1 MSLYVIDLKD
11 IDKTKLILVGGKGT
25 NLGEL
30 SKIEGIPVPEGF
42 CISTEA
48 FKSIIGEAPACLW
61 HPWTPLFVSI
71 KGLVTEVGGMMTH
84 GAVIAREYGLPAVA
98 CVELATQLIKD
109 GQRVRVNG
117 VEGDVELLDQ

>member
-1 MSLYVIDLKD
+1 MY
-11 IDKTKLILVGGKGT
+11 
-25 NLGEL
+25 
-30 SKIEGIPVPEGF
+30 
-42 CISTEA
+42 STEA

-61 HPWTPLFVSI
+61 QPWTPLFVSI

-109 GQRVRVNG
+109 RQRVRVNG
-117 VEGDVELLDQ
+117 VEGDVKLLEQ